1 MERKT
6 MGGSAVA
13 DGADVPVAEAEPEVV
28 EAAVA
33 DEEDGTPANA
43 GEVAETDEVTK
54 DGDGEIVNEDVK
66 LDGHKLSEAAQKA
79 VNARIGELTAKRKA
93 AETERDV
100 LKAERD
106 ELAQRSEKLGDET
119 VLHAARSAG
128 VLPELI
134 EKGDAARIEQ
144 WGQSERSVEVFGEWL
159 EDNTDPEATLTIG
172 DKEYTRAQVR
182 DFKRQHQKKLQ
193 DLEDV
198 PALLKTLKKDTA
210 EIMRLGMQARKA
222 GWKPGQKPADAPP
235 KKLPVAPTPART
247 ATGGSAPRIP
257 ITGRTKSGVTK
268 DIKDVDDLAAAI
280 ERGEI

>member
-6 MGGSAVA
+6 MSVSAVA

-33 DEEDGTPANA
+33 DEADGTPANA

-54 DGDGEIVNEDVK
+54 DGDGETVNEDVEPK
-66 LDGHKLSEAAQKA
+66 KFKVSEEAQKA
-79 VNARIGELTAKRKA
+79 MDARCAVLTAKRKA

-210 EIMRLGMQARKA
+210 EIMRLGMQAKKA

-257 ITGRTKSGVTK
+257 ITGRTKSGGTK

>member
-1 MERKT
+1 
-6 MGGSAVA
+6 MGGSAVE
-13 DGADVPVAEAEPEVV
+13 DGADVPVAEAAPEVV
-28 EAAVA
+28 EAEVA
-33 DEEDGTPANA
+33 DEDEGKPADA
-43 GEVAETDEVTK
+43 GEVAKEDEVTK

-66 LDGHKLSEAAQKA
+66 LDGHKLSESAQKA

-210 EIMRLGMQARKA
+210 EIMRLGMQAKKA
-222 GWKPGQKPADAPP
+222 GWKPGQKPADAKP
-235 KKLPVAPTPART
+235 KALPVAPTPART

-280 ERGEI
+280 ERGEL

>member
-1 MERKT
+1 

>member
-1 MERKT
+1 
-6 MGGSAVA
+6 MGGSAVE
-13 DGADVPVAEAEPEVV
+13 DGAGVPVAEAEPEVV

-33 DEEDGTPANA
+33 DEADGTPANA
-43 GEVAETDEVTK
+43 GEVAKEDEVTK
-54 DGDGEIVNEDVK
+54 DGDGEIVDVDVEPK
-66 LDGHKLSEAAQKA
+66 KFKVSEEAQKA
-79 VNARIGELTAKRKA
+79 MDARCAVLTAKRKA
-93 AETERDV
+93 AETERDG

-106 ELAQRSEKLGDET
+106 ELAQRAEKLGDET

-134 EKGDAARIEQ
+134 DKGDAARIEQ

-159 EDNTDPEATLTIG
+159 EDNTDQEATLTIG

-268 DIKDVDDLAAAI
+268 DIRDVDDLAAAI
-280 ERGEI
+280 ERGEL

>member
-1 MERKT
+1 MS
-6 MGGSAVA
+6 GSAVA
-13 DGADVPVAEAEPEVV
+13 DGADVPVAEEVPEVV
-28 EAAVA
+28 ETAGA
-33 DEEDGTPANA
+33 DEGEGTSADA
-43 GEVAETDEVTK
+43 GEVAKADEVKK
-54 DGDGEIVNEDVK
+54 DSDGEIVNEDFK

-79 VNARIGELTAKRKA
+79 VNARFGALTAKRKA
-93 AETERDV
+93 VETERDG

-106 ELAQRSEKLGDET
+106 ELAQRAEKLGDET
-119 VLHAARSAG
+119 VLNAARSAG

-182 DFKRQHQKKLQ
+182 DFKRQHQKKLH

-210 EIMRLGMQARKA
+210 EIMRLGMQAKKA
-222 GWKPGQKPADAPP
+222 GWKPGQKPADEKP
-235 KKLPVAPTPART
+235 KALPVAPTPART

-257 ITGRTKSGVTK
+257 ITGRPKGGLTK
-268 DIKDVDDLAAAI
+268 DIRDVDDLAAAI
-280 ERGEI
+280 ERGDL

>member
-1 MERKT
+1 

-33 DEEDGTPANA
+33 DEADGTPANA

-93 AETERDV
+93 AETERDT

-106 ELAQRSEKLGDET
+106 ELAQRAEKLGDET
-119 VLHAARSAG
+119 VLNAARSAG

>member
-1 MERKT
+1 

-268 DIKDVDDLAAAI
+268 DIRDVDDLAAAI

>member
-1 MERKT
+1 
-6 MGGSAVA
+6 
-13 DGADVPVAEAEPEVV
+13 
-28 EAAVA
+28 
-33 DEEDGTPANA
+33 
-43 GEVAETDEVTK
+43 
-54 DGDGEIVNEDVK
+54 
-66 LDGHKLSEAAQKA
+66 
-79 VNARIGELTAKRKA
+79 
-93 AETERDV
+93 
-100 LKAERD
+100 
-106 ELAQRSEKLGDET
+106 
-119 VLHAARSAG
+119 
-128 VLPELI
+128 LI

>member
-1 MERKT
+1 
-6 MGGSAVA
+6 MGGSAVE
-13 DGADVPVAEAEPEVV
+13 DGADVPVAEAAPEVV
-28 EAAVA
+28 DAAVA
-33 DEEDGTPANA
+33 DEGEGTPANA
-43 GEVAETDEVTK
+43 GEVAKEDEVTK
-54 DGDGEIVNEDVK
+54 DGDGEIVNEDVE
-66 LDGHKLSEAAQKA
+66 LDGHKLSAAAQKA

-93 AETERDV
+93 AETERDT

-106 ELAQRSEKLGDET
+106 ELAQRAEKLGDET
-119 VLHAARSAG
+119 VLNAARSAG

-210 EIMRLGMQARKA
+210 EIMRLGMQAKKA

-268 DIKDVDDLAAAI
+268 DIRDVDDLAAAI
-280 ERGEI
+280 ERGEL

>member
-1 MERKT
+1 MA
-6 MGGSAVA
+6 GSAVA
-13 DGADVPVAEAEPEVV
+13 DGAGVPVAEAAPEVV

-33 DEEDGTPANA
+33 DEGEGTPADA
-43 GEVAETDEVTK
+43 GEVAEADEVTK
-54 DGDGEIVNEDVK
+54 DGDGETVNEDVE
-66 LDGHKLSEAAQKA
+66 LDGHKLSAAAQKA

-93 AETERDV
+93 AETERDT

-106 ELAQRSEKLGDET
+106 ELAQRAEKLGDET

-159 EDNTDPEATLTIG
+159 EDNTDAEATLTIG

-222 GWKPGQKPADAPP
+222 GWKPGQKPADDKP
-235 KKLPVAPTPART
+235 KPLPVAPTGART
-247 ATGGSAPRIP
+247 AATGGSAPRTP
-257 ITGRTKSGVTK
+257 ITGKPKSGVTK

-280 ERGEI
+280 ERGEM